1 MDMASAGMN
10 ELHHSIGALRHHI
23 VSLKLQYG
31 DADAVRRLTNDL
43 DRLEIDLHDFEQS
56 PPRLLRPPVN
66 KDDVVYVPDSKSDES
81 AWLGAQDEGLGF
93 HSRERTK

>member
-1 MDMASAGMN
+1 MATAGMN
-10 ELHHSIGALRHHI
+10 ELHRSIGALRHHI

-31 DADAVRRLTNDL
+31 DVDAVRRMTNDL
-43 DRLEIDLHDFEQS
+43 DRLEIDLHDFEQA
-56 PPRLLRPPVN
+56 PPRMLRPPIN
-66 KDDVVYVPDSKSDES
+66 PADVVYVPDSKSDES

>member
-1 MDMASAGMN
+1 MATAEMN
-10 ELHHSIGALRHHI
+10 ELHRSIGALRHHI
-23 VSLKLQYG
+23 VTLKLQYG
-31 DADAVRRLTNDL
+31 DVDAVRRMTNDL

-56 PPRLLRPPVN
+56 PPPVLRAPVN
-66 KDDVVYVPDSKSDES
+66 PADVVYVPDSKSDES

>member
-1 MDMASAGMN
+1 MAIAEMN
-10 ELHHSIGALRHHI
+10 ELHRSIGALRHHI
-23 VSLKLQYG
+23 VTLKLHYG
-31 DADAVRRLTNDL
+31 DVDAVRRMTNDL

-56 PPRLLRPPVN
+56 PPPVRRSPVG

>member
-1 MDMASAGMN
+1 MASAEMN
-10 ELHHSIGALRHHI
+10 ELHRSIGTLRHHI
-23 VSLKLQYG
+23 VTLKLQYG
-31 DADAVRRLTNDL
+31 DVDAVRRMTNDL

-56 PPRLLRPPVN
+56 PPPVLRAPVG